1 MANRSY
7 GYKNIKSESGEFSCH
22 IKKAINDKLDIYC
35 RVNGINKTMY
45 VNQLVENDME
55 EKFKRLKEA
64 NNE

>member
-1 MANRSY
+1 MANRGC
-7 GYKNIKSESGEFSCH
+7 GYKNITSKSGEFSCH

-55 EKFKRLKEA
+55 EKFTKLKED
-64 NNE
+64 N

>member
-1 MANRSY
+1 LGESFKRD
-7 GYKNIKSESGEFSCH
+7 KSESGEFSCH

-35 RVNGINKTMY
+35 RVNGINKTTY

-55 EKFKRLKEA
+55 EKFKKLKET